1 MIKKWLNGLVP
12 GSWLL
17 IFSLRIN
24 MLFIRY
30 RSNQNK
36 SVKKEV
42 LKRLK
47 HDAGNEIISVK
58 FGSEVKSEDP
68 IAVKKD
74 NYPYIRL
81 NKIC

>member
-17 IFSLRIN
+17 IFTLRIN

-36 SVKKEV
+36 SVKEV

-47 HDAGNEIISVK
+47 HDAGNEILSVK
-58 FGSEVKSEDP
+58 FGSEVKERRSYSCDKGQLP
-68 IAVKKD
+68 VYPVK
-74 NYPYIRL
+74 
-81 NKIC
+81 

>member
-1 MIKKWLNGLVP
+1 
-12 GSWLL
+12 
-17 IFSLRIN
+17 

-36 SVKKEV
+36 SVKEV

-58 FGSEVKSEDP
+58 FGSEVKERRSYSCEKGQLP
-68 IAVKKD
+68 VYPVK
-74 NYPYIRL
+74 
-81 NKIC
+81 